1 MAKKLRLPKSG
12 DDDEEKF
19 YVRNML
25 EFGEDG
31 LMISLFGIE
40 TIEKDMRFVEN
51 PNAHWEYGITINK
64 GMEPSVRYPKTDIS
78 VWQYTQE
85 KRDRDWELLMMQL
98 VDSGFKVIQVN

>member
-1 MAKKLRLPKSG
+1 MAKKLRLPKNG

-19 YVRNML
+19 YVRHML

-51 PNAHWEYGITINK
+51 PNAHWEYGITIN
-64 GMEPSVRYPKTDIS
+64 
-78 VWQYTQE
+78 
-85 KRDRDWELLMMQL
+85 
-98 VDSGFKVIQVN
+98 